1 MSSNRIRL
9 FSRSCRF
16 LPLHLRLR
24 LSLSH
29 SLSISL
35 YLSLS
40 LSLSIFL
47 SLSFF
52 LSLSLSLF
60 LSLSLS
66 LSPSLSIFFLSLEIS
81 HPFRC
86 HCWGLFYAENTKG
99 ENQIRL
105 PIIQILQEMKKTV
118 EVKRV

>member
-9 FSRSCRF
+9 FIRSCRF

-40 LSLSIFL
+40 LSLSIFIP
-47 SLSFF
+47 LSFF
-52 LSLSLSLF
+52 
-60 LSLSLS
+60 LS
-66 LSPSLSIFFLSLEIS
+66 LSPSLSIFFFLSLEIS
-81 HPFRC
+81 HPFRS